1 MTKFIEI
8 FKPGNHIAADGS
20 SADFSDAAVADIA
33 DSYNPDIHEAPVVVG
48 HPKTNAPAFGWIKS
62 VVFDK
67 DTKKLKAVPGQM
79 NPDFVEAVKSGAYK
93 KISVSLYGPESPNN
107 PLPGHYYLRHVG
119 FLGAQP
125 PAIKGLQAV
134 EFAENEQTLDFETDF
149 SERDLAYNDKAL
161 ARVLRNL
168 KNFSSTNSARKRPTG
183 LFPSTILKV
192 FQARPSRF

>member
-1 MTKFIEI
+1 
-8 FKPGNHIAADGS
+8 
-20 SADFSDAAVADIA
+20 
-33 DSYNPDIHEAPVVVG
+33 
-48 HPKTNAPAFGWIKS
+48 
-62 VVFDK
+62 
-67 DTKKLKAVPGQM
+67 M